1 MDDQPSPAE
10 LRAIL
15 ESILFVADEPL
26 DTGAIAR
33 SLGVGLAAIEEAV
46 AALSVD
52 CRQRGVRLQQT
63 GSAVQMVTAPETA
76 PYVERF
82 LGLDEDHRLSHAALE
97 TLAIIAYKQPITR
110 PAIEAIRGVNCE
122 RAVASLCARGLVT
135 EVGRAHSS
143 GRPYLFGTTF
153 RFLEHFGLEK
163 PDDLPPL
170 PPLMIDQPLGED
182 GHQPDTDMPATE
194 AAFVGEVLPEADVPN
209 R

>member
-1 MDDQPSPAE
+1 MTSQPSSPDLKAV
-10 LRAIL
+10 L

-26 DTGAIAR
+26 EIGAIAR
-33 SLGVGLAAIEEAV
+33 SLGVSVQAV
-46 AALSVD
+46 GDAVTALGAD

-63 GSAVQMVTAPETA
+63 ESAVQMVTAPETA

-110 PAIEAIRGVNCE
+110 PAVETIRGVNCE
-122 RAVASLCARGLVT
+122 RAVASLRARGLIT
-135 EVGRAHSS
+135 EVGRAHAQ

-170 PPLMIDQPLGED
+170 PDIETSLEVEGEPA
-182 GHQPDTDMPATE
+182 PDD
-194 AAFVGEVLPEADVPN
+194 
-209 R
+209 

>member
-1 MDDQPSPAE
+1 MENEPSPAE
-10 LRAIL
+10 LKGIL

-26 DTGAIAR
+26 EMGAIAR
-33 SLGVGLAAIEEAV
+33 SLGVALSEVEDALT
-46 AALSVD
+46 ALSVD

-63 GSAVQMVTAPETA
+63 DSAVQMVTAPETA

-122 RAVASLCARGLVT
+122 RAVASLNARGLIM
-135 EVGRAHSS
+135 EVGRAHAQ

-153 RFLEHFGLEK
+153 RFLEYFGLEK
-163 PDDLPPL
+163 PEDLPAL
-170 PPLMIDQPLGED
+170 SSEGQAA
-182 GHQPDTDMPATE
+182 PDD
-194 AAFVGEVLPEADVPN
+194 
-209 R
+209 

>member
-1 MDDQPSPAE
+1 MNSEPSPAE
-10 LRAIL
+10 LKAIV

-26 DTGAIAR
+26 EMGAIAR
-33 SLGVGLAAIEEAV
+33 SLGVSSQAVEEAV
-46 AALSVD
+46 ATLSAD

-63 GSAVQMVTAPETA
+63 DSAVQMVTAPETA

-122 RAVASLCARGLVT
+122 RAVASLKVRGLIT
-135 EVGRAHSS
+135 EVGRAHAQ

-153 RFLEHFGLEK
+153 RFLEYFGLEK
-163 PDDLPPL
+163 PEDLPTL
-170 PPLMIDQPLGED
+170 PRPVG
-182 GHQPDTDMPATE
+182 E
-194 AAFVGEVLPEADVPN
+194 AAPDD
-209 R
+209 

>member
-1 MDDQPSPAE
+1 MESQSSPVE
-10 LRAIL
+10 LKAIL

-26 DTGAIAR
+26 ETAAIAR
-33 SLGVGLAAIEEAV
+33 SLGVGLLAIEEAV
-46 AALSVD
+46 AALSAD

-63 GSAVQMVTAPETA
+63 DSAIQMVTAPETA
-76 PYVERF
+76 PHVERF

-122 RAVASLCARGLVT
+122 RAVASLKARGLIT
-135 EVGRAHSS
+135 EVGRAHAQ

-170 PPLMIDQPLGED
+170 PDVFQ
-182 GHQPDTDMPATE
+182 TE
-194 AAFVGEVLPEADVPN
+194 AGPALEDAGLDPEGEPAPDD
-209 R
+209 

>member
-1 MDDQPSPAE
+1 MTSQPSPAE
-10 LRAIL
+10 LKAIL
-15 ESILFVADEPL
+15 ESVLFVADEPL
-26 DTGAIAR
+26 DMGAIAR
-33 SLGVGLAAIEEAV
+33 SLGVGLPAIEEAV
-46 AALSVD
+46 EALSAD

-63 GSAVQMVTAPETA
+63 GSAIQMVTAPETA

-122 RAVASLCARGLVT
+122 RAVASLHARGLIA
-135 EVGRAHSS
+135 EVGRAHAQ

-163 PDDLPPL
+163 PADLPPL
-170 PPLMIDQPLGED
+170 PD
-182 GHQPDTDMPATE
+182 GH
-194 AAFVGEVLPEADVPN
+194 LPEAELSPAEAPLPAEDPPKADAPDD
-209 R
+209 

>member
-1 MDDQPSPAE
+1 MDGQPSPVE
-10 LRAIL
+10 LKAIL

-26 DTGAIAR
+26 EMAAIAR
-33 SLGVGLAAIEEAV
+33 SLGVAGQAIEEAM
-46 AALSVD
+46 ASLSAD

-122 RAVASLCARGLVT
+122 RAVASLKARGLIA
-135 EVGRAHSS
+135 EVGRAHAQ

-170 PPLMIDQPLGED
+170 PPPKTDQPLPDD
-182 GHQPDTDMPATE
+182 GWAGPPPEGE
-194 AAFVGEVLPEADVPN
+194 AAADD
-209 R
+209 

>member
-1 MDDQPSPAE
+1 MDGQPSPAE
-10 LRAIL
+10 LKAIL

-26 DTGAIAR
+26 EMVAIAR
-33 SLGVGLAAIEEAV
+33 SLGVTPQAIEEAM
-46 AALSVD
+46 ASLSAD
-52 CRQRGVRLQQT
+52 CRQRGIRLQQT

-122 RAVASLCARGLVT
+122 RAVASLKARGLIA
-135 EVGRAHSS
+135 EVGRAHAQ

-170 PPLMIDQPLGED
+170 PPPKAEQPLADD
-182 GHQPDTDMPATE
+182 GPAGLPLMGE
-194 AAFVGEVLPEADVPN
+194 AAPDD
-209 R
+209 

>member
-1 MDDQPSPAE
+1 MIDQPSPAE
-10 LRAIL
+10 LKAIL

-26 DTGAIAR
+26 DMGAMAR
-33 SLGVGLAAIEEAV
+33 SFGVGLAAIEEAV

-76 PYVERF
+76 AYVGRF

-135 EVGRAHSS
+135 EVGRAHSA

-163 PDDLPPL
+163 PGDLPPL
-170 PPLMIDQPLGED
+170 PPLRVDEPVAED
-182 GHQPDTDMPATE
+182 GDLPSADMAAIRAALVDEGE
-194 AAFVGEVLPEADVPN
+194 AAPDG
-209 R
+209 